1 MKLAECR
8 ARELAHRDEGERSLR
23 SEPIDT
29 PASPRDEEKPA
40 WPRDRET
47 CLQGRA
53 IAVVCP
59 RSGSVTHQPRRP
71 TIWANIPELEGTA

>member
-1 MKLAECR
+1 MKLANAA

-29 PASPRDEEKPA
+29 PASPRDEERPA
-40 WPRDRET
+40 WPRNRET

-53 IAVVCP
+53 IDEVCP
-59 RSGSVTHQPRRP
+59 RSGPVTHHATRP